1 MSGENIRR
9 YSSDELDAMIA
20 RGEDRTD
27 WARVDA
33 MTDEEVERNAA
44 EDPDDWQPLPEEWLR
59 AKLVIPV
66 RERGQWLRLDP
77 DLAEWFRAQG
87 PDAEAR
93 MRAILRA
100 AMEAAKAADPAKTG

>member
-1 MSGENIRR
+1 
-9 YSSDELDAMIA
+9 
-20 RGEDRTD
+20 
-27 WARVDA
+27 
-33 MTDEEVERNAA
+33 
-44 EDPDDWQPLPEEWLR
+44 
-59 AKLVIPV
+59 VIPAAHRV
-66 RERGQWLRLDP
+66 QWLRLDP